1 MRIGLDFDGTIADT
15 TGAKIRYARE
25 VFGLELN
32 ALETWR
38 AVGEP
43 RLGAERFREMVVAA
57 HHEHTEF
64 TEPMPGVLE
73 VIERLAVDHQLFIVT
88 ARTDAEV
95 EWARRWVTARAL
107 PVQAVEHTNRAS
119 KLEASRRLGLDVLLD
134 DSPPVLLDIAEA
146 GIGAALIETEYNR
159 ALPRHLA
166 IELVQHWPHF
176 EELCRRLH
184 VANWRAASL
193 TP

>member
-25 VFGLELN
+25 VLGLEVTP
-32 ALETWR
+32 LETWR
-38 AVGEP
+38 AAGEP

-57 HHEHTEF
+57 HHQYTES

-73 VIERLAVDHQLFIVT
+73 VIERLAVDHELFIVT

-95 EWARRWVTARAL
+95 EWARRWVVDRAL
-107 PVQAVEHTNRAS
+107 PVQSLEHTNRAS
-119 KLEASRRLGLDVLLD
+119 KLEVSRRLALDVLLD

-146 GIGAALIETEYNR
+146 GIGAVLIETEYNR

-166 IELVQHWPHF
+166 IELVRHWPHF
-176 EELCRRLH
+176 EELCRRLQA
-184 VANWRAASL
+184 ANWRATSL
-193 TP
+193 TV

>member
-25 VFGLELN
+25 VFGLEVTP
-32 ALETWR
+32 LETWR

-43 RLGAERFREMVVAA
+43 RLGPERFREMVVAA
-57 HHEHTEF
+57 HHEYTEA

-73 VIERLAVDHQLFIVT
+73 VIERLAVDHELFIVT
-88 ARTDAEV
+88 ARTDQEV
-95 EWARRWVTARAL
+95 EWARRWVSSRAL
-107 PVQAVEHTNRAS
+107 PVHALEHTNRAS
-119 KLEASRRLGLDVLLD
+119 KLEASRRLALDVLLD

-159 ALPRHLA
+159 TLPRHVA
-166 IELVQHWPHF
+166 VELVRHWPDF
-176 EELCRRLH
+176 ELLCGRLH
-184 VANWRAASL
+184 AATARASL